1 MGKSHLIPKKISRQV
16 TAKLLFLLLLVSLP
30 SPHQADRG
38 EGPEQD
44 GVGEASV
51 PPAQH
56 DVQPQGFSLSFST
69 TLLWVED
76 DQYKLLTNRFS
87 ILSCLEEKI

>member
-1 MGKSHLIPKKISRQV
+1 M
-16 TAKLLFLLLLVSLP
+16 SLP

-56 DVQPQGFSLSFST
+56 DVQPQGFSLSFSI
-69 TLLWVED
+69 TLL
-76 DQYKLLTNRFS
+76 
-87 ILSCLEEKI
+87 